1 MRMTLASIQGLISV
15 SYGHSQALLYTS
27 QGVFQMSRLAV
38 FTAAAVLS
46 ALTAIPA
53 AFAKEHHRVHKARQF
68 TSEQFRN
75 SNAAAITVPTTPS
88 GYLPG
93 APSMYTGGWSAPAG
107 H

>member
-1 MRMTLASIQGLISV
+1 MTLASIQGLISV
-15 SYGHSQALLYTS
+15 SYGHSQALLDTS
-27 QGVFQMSRLAV
+27 HGVFQMSRLAV

-53 AFAKEHHRVHKARQF
+53 AFKEHHRVHKVQQF

-75 SNAAAITVPTTPS
+75 TNAAATTVPAPPS

-93 APSMYTGGWSAPAG
+93 APSMYRGGWSAPAG